1 MIAIEYISHIRE
13 WDKKEQTV
21 SEHSNNVAKIAS
33 EFGQAV
39 QMSHTAWLQGILHD
53 AGKLC
58 EDFSKYIRGKS
69 DAKRGEIDHSYMGAK
84 YLFALSQILC
94 KKNAF
99 PMDAALLIGRTILS
113 HHGLHDWITEEGED
127 YFQKRISNRKHDKEV
142 ICALPEIVSN
152 ETLQKYYQESVKEY
166 DAMQQKMEQL
176 YKEMIAKGEQEKRNL
191 SDDAKSVIPSF
202 YQGFLE
208 RLMQSILM
216 DADQTDAANFNDDIV
231 YTSPKEST
239 AVWDDMAK
247 RMQEKCTTF
256 RKKTDAISRQRMNI
270 SDRCAA
276 FANHDVK
283 ICRLVVPTGGG
294 KTLSALRFAIDYSQK
309 HKIDQIFYIAP
320 FNSILEQNSDVIR
333 EIAGE
338 KNFLEHHSNVF
349 SQLEDDEKES
359 EKLSDYQMRTERWD
373 VPVIATTLVQFLNAL
388 FDGKSSS
395 VRRMHHLCRAVI
407 IIDEVQAIPAK
418 CIHLFNLAMNFLTHV
433 CGSTVVLCSATQ
445 PCLEQAAYP
454 ILLDKQESM
463 TADFQADFDAFR
475 RTVLHSAGEKS
486 FSYEEAAK
494 FCTQQYQ
501 ENGNLLL
508 VVNTKQAAL
517 TMFQKLKERNG
528 ASATVLHLSTNMC
541 PAHRRTVIQQMREQL
556 AAHQPLICVT
566 TQLIEAGVDIS
577 FRCVV
582 RSMSGLDHAAQAAGR
597 CNRNGE
603 YDCCSVYLIQL
614 EEEKL
619 AAALKQI
626 EKEQEITKKIL
637 FFHEKEDLLHP
648 QIMQNYFEGYLTT
661 FQNQFSYPL
670 PDSDHETLLRLLS
683 TNSNNAKRAEA
694 QMHGSVPLRLKNH
707 MQAFRTASKKF
718 QVIAEQTTDILVPYG
733 AGEKLIL
740 DLNGELYGNAFPKLL
755 RKAQQYLVSVYSGTL
770 KALEAKDALIQLES
784 GILALK
790 SGFYSSEQ
798 GICVDGMISMEEC
811 FL

>member
-1 MIAIEYISHIRE
+1 
-13 WDKKEQTV
+13 
-21 SEHSNNVAKIAS
+21 
-33 EFGQAV
+33 
-39 QMSHTAWLQGILHD
+39 
-53 AGKLC
+53 
-58 EDFSKYIRGKS
+58 
-69 DAKRGEIDHSYMGAK
+69 
-84 YLFALSQILC
+84 
-94 KKNAF
+94 
-99 PMDAALLIGRTILS
+99 
-113 HHGLHDWITEEGED
+113 
-127 YFQKRISNRKHDKEV
+127 
-142 ICALPEIVSN
+142 
-152 ETLQKYYQESVKEY
+152 
-166 DAMQQKMEQL
+166 
-176 YKEMIAKGEQEKRNL
+176 
-191 SDDAKSVIPSF
+191 
-202 YQGFLE
+202 
-208 RLMQSILM
+208 
-216 DADQTDAANFNDDIV
+216 
-231 YTSPKEST
+231 
-239 AVWDDMAK
+239 
-247 RMQEKCTTF
+247 
-256 RKKTDAISRQRMNI
+256 
-270 SDRCAA
+270 
-276 FANHDVK
+276 
-283 ICRLVVPTGGG
+283 
-294 KTLSALRFAIDYSQK
+294 
-309 HKIDQIFYIAP
+309 
-320 FNSILEQNSDVIR
+320 
-333 EIAGE
+333 
-338 KNFLEHHSNVF
+338 
-349 SQLEDDEKES
+349 
-359 EKLSDYQMRTERWD
+359 
-373 VPVIATTLVQFLNAL
+373 
-388 FDGKSSS
+388 
-395 VRRMHHLCRAVI
+395 MHHLCRAVI

-418 CIHLFNLAMNFLTHV
+418 CIHLFNLAMNFLTHI

-541 PAHRRTVIQQMREQL
+541 PVHRRTVIQQMREQL
-556 AAHQPLICVT
+556 SAHQPLICVT

-694 QMHGSVPLRLKNH
+694 QMHGSLPLRLKNH
-707 MQAFRTASKKF
+707 MQAFRTAGKKF

-733 AGEKLIL
+733 AGEELIL
-740 DLNGELYGNAFPKLL
+740 DLNGKLYENAFPKLL

-784 GILALK
+784 GVLALK
-790 SGFYSSEQ
+790 SGYYSLEK
-798 GICVDGMISMEEC
+798 GVCADGMISMEEC

>member
-1 MIAIEYISHIRE
+1 MEYISHIRE
-13 WDKKEQTV
+13 SDKKEQTV

-33 EFGQAV
+33 EFGEAV

-58 EDFSKYIRGKS
+58 TDFTEYIRGKS

-84 YLFALSQILC
+84 YLANLAIEMYKESRL
-94 KKNAF
+94 N
-99 PMDAALLIGRTILS
+99 PDAALLIGRTILS
-113 HHGLHDWITEEGED
+113 HHGLHDWLTEDGEN
-127 YFQKRISNRKHDKEV
+127 YFEKRTSIIKQDKEV
-142 ICALPEIVSN
+142 ECALPEIVSDG
-152 ETLQKYYQESVKEY
+152 TLKKYYQESVKEY
-166 DAMQQKMEQL
+166 DAMQQKINEL
-176 YKEMIAKGEQEKRNL
+176 YKEMIAKGEKEKREL
-191 SDDAKSVIPSF
+191 SGDAKCVIPAF

-231 YTSPKEST
+231 YTSPKEPT
-239 AVWDDMAK
+239 GVWNNMEK
-247 RMQEKCTTF
+247 QMQKKCTAF
-256 RKKTDAISRQRMNI
+256 RKKTDLISRRRMNI

-294 KTLSALRFAIDYSQK
+294 KTLSALRFAIEYSQK
-309 HKIDQIFYIAP
+309 HNVNQIFYIAP

-338 KNFLEHHSNVF
+338 ENFLEHHSNVF
-349 SQLEDDEKES
+349 SRLEENENET
-359 EKLSDYQMRTERWD
+359 EKLSTYQMRTERWD

-418 CIHLFNLAMNFLTHV
+418 CIHLFNLAMNFLTHI

-445 PCLEQAAYP
+445 PCLEQAEYP
-454 ILLDKQESM
+454 ILLDEQESM

-475 RTVLHSAGEKS
+475 RTVLHSAGKKS

-541 PAHRRTVIQQMREQL
+541 PVHRRTVIQQMREQL
-556 AAHQPLICVT
+556 ETQQPLICVT

-694 QMHGSVPLRLKNH
+694 QMHGSLPLRLKNH
-707 MQAFRTASKKF
+707 MQAFRTAGKKF

-733 AGEKLIL
+733 AGGELIL
-740 DLNGELYGNAFPKLL
+740 DLNGKLYENAFPKLL

-784 GILALK
+784 GVLALK

-798 GICVDGMISMEEC
+798 GICVDGMISMDAC

>member
-1 MIAIEYISHIRE
+1 MEYISHIRE
-13 WDKKEQTV
+13 SDKKEQTV

-33 EFGQAV
+33 EFGEAV

-58 EDFSKYIRGKS
+58 NDFTEYIRGKS

-84 YLFALSQILC
+84 YLANLAIEMYKESRL
-94 KKNAF
+94 N
-99 PMDAALLIGRTILS
+99 PDAALLIGRTILS
-113 HHGLHDWITEEGED
+113 HHGLHDWLTEDGEN
-127 YFQKRISNRKHDKEV
+127 YFEKRTSIIKQDKEV
-142 ICALPEIVSN
+142 ECALPEIVSDG
-152 ETLQKYYQESVKEY
+152 TLKKYYQESVKEY
-166 DAMQQKMEQL
+166 DAMQQKINEL
-176 YKEMIAKGEQEKRNL
+176 YKEMIAKGEKEKREL
-191 SDDAKSVIPSF
+191 SGDAKCVIPAF

-231 YTSPKEST
+231 YTSPKEPT
-239 AVWDDMAK
+239 GVWNNMEK
-247 RMQEKCTTF
+247 QMQKKCTAF
-256 RKKTDAISRQRMNI
+256 RKKTDLISRRRMNI

-294 KTLSALRFAIDYSQK
+294 KTLSALRFAIEYSQK
-309 HKIDQIFYIAP
+309 HNVNQIFYIAP

-338 KNFLEHHSNVF
+338 ENFLEHHSNVF
-349 SQLEDDEKES
+349 SRLEENENET
-359 EKLSDYQMRTERWD
+359 EKLSTYQMRTERWD

-418 CIHLFNLAMNFLTHV
+418 CIHLFNLAMNFLTHI

-501 ENGNLLL
+501 ENENLLL

-541 PAHRRTVIQQMREQL
+541 PVHRRTVIQQMREQL
-556 AAHQPLICVT
+556 ETQQPLICVT

-670 PDSDHETLLRLLS
+670 LDSDHETLLRLLS

-694 QMHGSVPLRLKNH
+694 QMHGSLPLRLKNH
-707 MQAFRTASKKF
+707 MQAFRTAGKKF

-733 AGEKLIL
+733 AGEELIL
-740 DLNGELYGNAFPKLL
+740 DLNGKLYENAFPKLL
-755 RKAQQYLVSVYSGTL
+755 RKAQQYLVSDYSGTL

-784 GILALK
+784 GVLALK

-798 GICVDGMISMEEC
+798 GICVDGMISMDAF

>member
-1 MIAIEYISHIRE
+1 MEYISHIRE
-13 WDKKEQTV
+13 SDKKEQTV

-33 EFGQAV
+33 EFGEAV

-58 EDFSKYIRGKS
+58 NDFTEYIRGKS

-84 YLFALSQILC
+84 YLANLAIEMYKESRL
-94 KKNAF
+94 N
-99 PMDAALLIGRTILS
+99 PDAALLIGRTILS
-113 HHGLHDWITEEGED
+113 HHGLHDWLTEDGEN
-127 YFQKRISNRKHDKEV
+127 YFEKRTSIIKQDKEV
-142 ICALPEIVSN
+142 ECALPEIVSDG
-152 ETLQKYYQESVKEY
+152 TLKKYYQESVKEY

-176 YKEMIAKGEQEKRNL
+176 YKEMIAKGEKEKREL
-191 SDDAKSVIPSF
+191 SGDAKCVIPAF

-231 YTSPKEST
+231 YTSPKEPT
-239 AVWDDMAK
+239 GVWNNMEK
-247 RMQEKCTTF
+247 QMQKKCTAF
-256 RKKTDAISRQRMNI
+256 RKKTDLISRRRMNI
-270 SDRCAA
+270 SDRCAT

-294 KTLSALRFAIDYSQK
+294 KTLSALRFAIEYSQK
-309 HKIDQIFYIAP
+309 HNVNQIFYIAP

-338 KNFLEHHSNVF
+338 ENFLEHHSNVF
-349 SQLEDDEKES
+349 SRLEENEN
-359 EKLSDYQMRTERWD
+359 ETERLSTYQMRTERWD

-395 VRRMHHLCRAVI
+395 VRRMHHLCRAVM

-418 CIHLFNLAMNFLTHV
+418 CIHLFNLAMNFLTHI

-445 PCLEQAAYP
+445 PCLEQAEYP
-454 ILLDKQESM
+454 ILLDEQESM

-475 RTVLHSAGEKS
+475 RTVLHSAGKKS

-541 PAHRRTVIQQMREQL
+541 PVHRRTVIQQMREQL
-556 AAHQPLICVT
+556 ETQQPLICVT

-694 QMHGSVPLRLKNH
+694 QMHGSLPLRLKNH
-707 MQAFRTASKKF
+707 MQAFRTAGKRF

-733 AGEKLIL
+733 AGEELIL
-740 DLNGELYGNAFPKLL
+740 DLNGKLYENAFPKLL

-784 GILALK
+784 GVLALK

-798 GICVDGMISMEEC
+798 GICVDGMISMDAC

>member
-1 MIAIEYISHIRE
+1 MEYISHIRE
-13 WDKKEQTV
+13 SDKKEQTV

-33 EFGQAV
+33 EFGEAV

-58 EDFSKYIRGKS
+58 NDFTEYIRGKS

-84 YLFALSQILC
+84 YLANLAIEMYKESRL
-94 KKNAF
+94 N
-99 PMDAALLIGRTILS
+99 PDAALLIGRTILS
-113 HHGLHDWITEEGED
+113 HHGLHDWLTEDGEN
-127 YFQKRISNRKHDKEV
+127 YFEKRTSIIKQDKEV
-142 ICALPEIVSN
+142 ECALPEIVSDG
-152 ETLQKYYQESVKEY
+152 TLKKYYLESVKEY
-166 DAMQQKMEQL
+166 AAMQQKINEL
-176 YKEMIAKGEQEKRNL
+176 YKEMIAKGEKEKREL
-191 SDDAKSVIPSF
+191 SGDAKCVIPAF

-231 YTSPKEST
+231 YTSPKEPT
-239 AVWDDMAK
+239 GVWNNMEK
-247 RMQEKCTTF
+247 QMQKKCTAF
-256 RKKTDAISRQRMNI
+256 RKKTDLISRRRMNI

-294 KTLSALRFAIDYSQK
+294 KTLSALRFAIEYSQK
-309 HKIDQIFYIAP
+309 HNVNQIFYIAP

-338 KNFLEHHSNVF
+338 ENFLEHHSNVF
-349 SQLEDDEKES
+349 SRLEENENET
-359 EKLSDYQMRTERWD
+359 EKLSTYQMRTERWD

-395 VRRMHHLCRAVI
+395 VRRMHHLCRAVM

-418 CIHLFNLAMNFLTHV
+418 CIHLFNLAMNFLTHI

-445 PCLEQAAYP
+445 PCLEQAEYP
-454 ILLDKQESM
+454 ILLDEQESM

-475 RTVLHSAGEKS
+475 RTVLHSAGKKS

-541 PAHRRTVIQQMREQL
+541 PVHRRTVIQQMREQL
-556 AAHQPLICVT
+556 ETQQPLICVT

-694 QMHGSVPLRLKNH
+694 QMHGSLPLRLKNH
-707 MQAFRTASKKF
+707 MQAFRTAGKRF

-733 AGEKLIL
+733 AGEELIL
-740 DLNGELYGNAFPKLL
+740 DLNGKLYENAFPKLL

-784 GILALK
+784 GVLALK

-798 GICVDGMISMEEC
+798 GICVDGMISMDAC

>member
-1 MIAIEYISHIRE
+1 
-13 WDKKEQTV
+13 
-21 SEHSNNVAKIAS
+21 
-33 EFGQAV
+33 
-39 QMSHTAWLQGILHD
+39 
-53 AGKLC
+53 
-58 EDFSKYIRGKS
+58 
-69 DAKRGEIDHSYMGAK
+69 
-84 YLFALSQILC
+84 
-94 KKNAF
+94 
-99 PMDAALLIGRTILS
+99 
-113 HHGLHDWITEEGED
+113 
-127 YFQKRISNRKHDKEV
+127 
-142 ICALPEIVSN
+142 
-152 ETLQKYYQESVKEY
+152 
-166 DAMQQKMEQL
+166 
-176 YKEMIAKGEQEKRNL
+176 
-191 SDDAKSVIPSF
+191 
-202 YQGFLE
+202 
-208 RLMQSILM
+208 
-216 DADQTDAANFNDDIV
+216 
-231 YTSPKEST
+231 
-239 AVWDDMAK
+239 
-247 RMQEKCTTF
+247 
-256 RKKTDAISRQRMNI
+256 MNI

-294 KTLSALRFAIDYSQK
+294 KTLSALRFAIEYSQK
-309 HKIDQIFYIAP
+309 HNVNQIFYIAP

-338 KNFLEHHSNVF
+338 ENFLEHHSNVF
-349 SQLEDDEKES
+349 SRLEENENET
-359 EKLSDYQMRTERWD
+359 EKLSTYQMRTERWD

-395 VRRMHHLCRAVI
+395 VRRMHHLCRAVM

-418 CIHLFNLAMNFLTHV
+418 CIHLFNLAMNFLTHI

-445 PCLEQAAYP
+445 PCLEQAEYP
-454 ILLDKQESM
+454 ILLDEQESM

-475 RTVLHSAGEKS
+475 RTVLHSAGKKS

-517 TMFQKLKERNG
+517 TMFQKLKERN
-528 ASATVLHLSTNMC
+528 SEFATVLHLSTNMC
-541 PAHRRTVIQQMREQL
+541 PAHRRTVIQQMWEQL

-694 QMHGSVPLRLKNH
+694 QMHGSLPLRLKNH
-707 MQAFRTASKKF
+707 MQAFRTAGKRF

-733 AGEKLIL
+733 AGEELIL
-740 DLNGELYGNAFPKLL
+740 DLNGKLYENAFPKLL

-784 GILALK
+784 GVLALK

-798 GICVDGMISMEEC
+798 GICVDGMISMDAC

>member
-1 MIAIEYISHIRE
+1 
-13 WDKKEQTV
+13 
-21 SEHSNNVAKIAS
+21 
-33 EFGQAV
+33 
-39 QMSHTAWLQGILHD
+39 MSYTAWLQGILHD

-58 EDFSKYIRGKS
+58 TAFTEYIRGKS

-84 YLFALSQILC
+84 YLANLAIEMYKESRL
-94 KKNAF
+94 N
-99 PMDAALLIGRTILS
+99 PDAALLIGRTILS
-113 HHGLHDWITEEGED
+113 HHGLHDWLTEDGEN
-127 YFQKRISNRKHDKEV
+127 YFEKRTSIIKQDKEV
-142 ICALPEIVSN
+142 ECALPEIVSDG
-152 ETLQKYYQESVKEY
+152 TLKKYYQESVKEY

-176 YKEMIAKGEQEKRNL
+176 YKEMIAKGEKEKREL
-191 SDDAKSVIPSF
+191 SGDAKCVIPAF

-231 YTSPKEST
+231 YTSPKEPT
-239 AVWDDMAK
+239 GVWNNMEK
-247 RMQEKCTTF
+247 QMQKKCTAF
-256 RKKTDAISRQRMNI
+256 RKKTDLISRRRMNI

-294 KTLSALRFAIDYSQK
+294 KTLSALRFAIEYSQK
-309 HKIDQIFYIAP
+309 HNVNQIFYIAP

-338 KNFLEHHSNVF
+338 ENFLEHHSNVF
-349 SQLEDDEKES
+349 SRLEENENET
-359 EKLSDYQMRTERWD
+359 EKLSTYQMRTERWD

-418 CIHLFNLAMNFLTHV
+418 CIHLFNLAMNFLTHI

-445 PCLEQAAYP
+445 PCLEQAEYP
-454 ILLDKQESM
+454 ILLDEQESM

-475 RTVLHSAGEKS
+475 RTVLHSAGKKS

-501 ENGNLLL
+501 ENGTLLL

-541 PAHRRTVIQQMREQL
+541 PVHRRTVIQQMREQL
-556 AAHQPLICVT
+556 ETQQPLICVT

-694 QMHGSVPLRLKNH
+694 QMHGSLPLRLKNH
-707 MQAFRTASKKF
+707 MQAFRTAGKKF

-733 AGEKLIL
+733 AGEELIL
-740 DLNGELYGNAFPKLL
+740 DLNGKLYENAFPKLL

-784 GILALK
+784 GVLALK

-798 GICVDGMISMEEC
+798 GICVDGMISMDAC

>member
-1 MIAIEYISHIRE
+1 MEYISHIRE
-13 WDKKEQTV
+13 WDEKEQTV
-21 SEHSNNVAKIAS
+21 SEHCNNVAKIAS
-33 EFGQAV
+33 EFGQV
-39 QMSHTAWLQGILHD
+39 IQMPHTAWLQGILHD

-58 EDFSKYIRGKS
+58 TDFTEYIRGKS
-69 DAKRGEIDHSYMGAK
+69 DAKRGEIDHSYMGSK
-84 YLFALSQILC
+84 YLANLAIEMYKESRL
-94 KKNAF
+94 N
-99 PMDAALLIGRTILS
+99 PDAALLIGRTILS
-113 HHGLHDWITEEGED
+113 HHGLHDWLTEDGEN
-127 YFQKRISNRKHDKEV
+127 YFEKRTSIIKQDKEV
-142 ICALPEIVSN
+142 ERALPEIVSDG
-152 ETLQKYYQESVKEY
+152 TLKKYYQESVKEY
-166 DAMQQKMEQL
+166 DAMQQKINEL
-176 YKEMIAKGEQEKRNL
+176 YKEMIAKGEKEKREL
-191 SDDAKSVIPSF
+191 SGDAKCVIPAF

-231 YTSPKEST
+231 YTSPKEPT
-239 AVWDDMAK
+239 GVWNNMEK
-247 RMQEKCTTF
+247 QMQKKCTAF
-256 RKKTDAISRQRMNI
+256 RKKTDLISRRRMNI

-294 KTLSALRFAIDYSQK
+294 KTLSALRFAIEYSQK
-309 HKIDQIFYIAP
+309 HNVNQIFYIAP

-338 KNFLEHHSNVF
+338 ENFLEHHSNVF
-349 SQLEDDEKES
+349 SRLEENENET
-359 EKLSDYQMRTERWD
+359 EKLSTYQMRTERWD

-418 CIHLFNLAMNFLTHV
+418 CIHLFNLAMNFLTHI

-445 PCLEQAAYP
+445 PCLEQAEYP
-454 ILLDKQESM
+454 ILLDEQESM

-475 RTVLHSAGEKS
+475 RTVLHSAGKKS

-541 PAHRRTVIQQMREQL
+541 PVHRRTVIQQMREQL
-556 AAHQPLICVT
+556 ETQQPLICVT

-670 PDSDHETLLRLLS
+670 LDSDHETLLRLLS

-694 QMHGSVPLRLKNH
+694 QMHGSLPLRLKNH
-707 MQAFRTASKKF
+707 MQAFRTAGKKF

-733 AGEKLIL
+733 AGEELIL
-740 DLNGELYGNAFPKLL
+740 DLNGKLYENAFPKLL

-784 GILALK
+784 GVLALK

-798 GICVDGMISMEEC
+798 GICVDGMISMDAC

>member
-1 MIAIEYISHIRE
+1 MEYISHIRE
-13 WDKKEQTV
+13 SDKKEQTV

-33 EFGQAV
+33 EFGEAV

-58 EDFSKYIRGKS
+58 TDFTEYIRGKS
-69 DAKRGEIDHSYMGAK
+69 DAQRGEIDHSYMGAK

-152 ETLQKYYQESVKEY
+152 ETLQKYYLESVKEY
-166 DAMQQKMEQL
+166 AAMQQKMEQL

-191 SDDAKSVIPSF
+191 SDDAKCVIPAF

-239 AVWDDMAK
+239 AVWNDMAK

-294 KTLSALRFAIDYSQK
+294 KTLSALRFAIEYSQK
-309 HKIDQIFYIAP
+309 HNVNQIFYIAP

-338 KNFLEHHSNVF
+338 ENFLEHHSNVF
-349 SQLEDDEKES
+349 SRLEENENET

-395 VRRMHHLCRAVI
+395 VRRMHHLCRAVM

-418 CIHLFNLAMNFLTHV
+418 CIHLFNLAMNFLTHI

-445 PCLEQAAYP
+445 PCLEQAEYP
-454 ILLDKQESM
+454 ILLDEQESM

-475 RTVLHSAGEKS
+475 RTVLHSAGKKS

-541 PAHRRTVIQQMREQL
+541 PVHRRTVIQQMREQL
-556 AAHQPLICVT
+556 ETQQPLICVT

-694 QMHGSVPLRLKNH
+694 QMHGSLPLRLKNH
-707 MQAFRTASKKF
+707 MQAFRTAGKRF

-733 AGEKLIL
+733 AGEELIL
-740 DLNGELYGNAFPKLL
+740 DLNGKLYENAFPKLL

-784 GILALK
+784 GVLALK

-798 GICVDGMISMEEC
+798 GICVDGMISMDAC

>member
-1 MIAIEYISHIRE
+1 MEYISHIRE
-13 WDKKEQTV
+13 WDEKEQTV
-21 SEHSNNVAKIAS
+21 SEHCNNVAKIAS
-33 EFGQAV
+33 EFGQAI

-152 ETLQKYYQESVKEY
+152 ETLQKYYLESVKEY
-166 DAMQQKMEQL
+166 AAMQQKMEQL

-191 SDDAKSVIPSF
+191 SDDAKSVIPAF
-202 YQGFLE
+202 YHGFLE

-231 YTSPKEST
+231 YTSPKEPMG
-239 AVWDDMAK
+239 VWNNMEK
-247 RMQEKCTTF
+247 QMQKKCTAF
-256 RKKTDAISRQRMNI
+256 WKKTDLISRRRMNI

-294 KTLSALRFAIDYSQK
+294 KTLSALRFAIEYSQK
-309 HKIDQIFYIAP
+309 HNVNQIFYIAP

-338 KNFLEHHSNVF
+338 ENFLEHHSNVF
-349 SQLEDDEKES
+349 SRLEENEN
-359 EKLSDYQMRTERWD
+359 ENETERLSTYQMRTERWD

-418 CIHLFNLAMNFLTHV
+418 CIHLFNLAMNFLTHI

-445 PCLEQAAYP
+445 PCLEQAEYP
-454 ILLDKQESM
+454 ILLDEQESM

-475 RTVLHSAGEKS
+475 RTVLHSAGKKS
-486 FSYEEAAK
+486 FSYEDAAD
-494 FCTQQYQ
+494 FCTEQYQ
-501 ENGNLLL
+501 KNGNLLL

-541 PAHRRTVIQQMREQL
+541 PVHRRTVIQQMREQL

-694 QMHGSVPLRLKNH
+694 QMHGSLPLRLKNH
-707 MQAFRTASKKF
+707 MQAFRTAGKKF

-784 GILALK
+784 GVLALK

>member
-1 MIAIEYISHIRE
+1 MIAIEYISHLRE
-13 WDKKEQTV
+13 SNKKEQTV
-21 SEHSNNVAKIAS
+21 SEHCNNVAKIAS

-58 EDFSKYIRGKS
+58 TDFAEYIRGKS

-84 YLFALSQILC
+84 YLFAFAQIWY

-99 PMDAALLIGRTILS
+99 SMDTALLIGRTILS

-127 YFQKRISNRKHDKEV
+127 YFQKRISNQKHDKEV
-142 ICALPEIVSN
+142 IFALPEIVSN
-152 ETLQKYYQESVKEY
+152 ETLQSYYQESVKEY

-191 SDDAKSVIPSF
+191 SDDAKSVIPTF

-239 AVWDDMAK
+239 AVWNDMAK

-256 RKKTDAISRQRMNI
+256 RKKIDAISRRRMNI

-294 KTLSALRFAIDYSQK
+294 KTLSALRFAIEYSQK
-309 HKIDQIFYIAP
+309 HNVNQIFYIAP

-338 KNFLEHHSNVF
+338 ENFLEHHSNVF
-349 SQLEDDEKES
+349 SRLEENENET
-359 EKLSDYQMRTERWD
+359 EKLSTYQMRTERWD

-418 CIHLFNLAMNFLTHV
+418 CIHLFNLAMNFLTHI

-445 PCLEQAAYP
+445 PCLEQAEYP
-454 ILLDKQESM
+454 ILLDEQESM
-463 TADFQADFDAFR
+463 TTDFQADFDAFR
-475 RTVLHSAGEKS
+475 RTVLHSAGKKS
-486 FSYEEAAK
+486 FSYEDAAD
-494 FCTQQYQ
+494 FCTEQYQ
-501 ENGNLLL
+501 KNGNLLL

-517 TMFQKLKERNG
+517 TMFQKLKERN
-528 ASATVLHLSTNMC
+528 SEFATVLHLSTNMC

-556 AAHQPLICVT
+556 TAHQPLICVT

-582 RSMSGLDHAAQAAGR
+582 RSMSGLEHAAQAAGR

-661 FQNQFSYPL
+661 FQNQFSYLL
-670 PDSDHETLLRLLS
+670 PELGNETLLRLLS
-683 TNSNNAKRAEA
+683 TNSNNVKRAEA
-694 QMHGSVPLRLKNH
+694 KTHKNIPPRLRNH
-707 MQAFRTASKKF
+707 AQAFRTAGKKF

-733 AGEKLIL
+733 EGNDLIL
-740 DLNGELYGNAFPKLL
+740 DLNGEFYENEYLKLL
-755 RKAQQYLVSVYSGTL
+755 RKAQPYLVSVYSGTL
-770 KALEAKDALIQLES
+770 KALEAKEALTQLKS
-784 GILALK
+784 DVLALK
-790 SGFYSSEQ
+790 PGYYSSEQ
-798 GICVDGMISMEEC
+798 GVCVDGMISMEKC

>member
-1 MIAIEYISHIRE
+1 MEYISHIRE
-13 WDKKEQTV
+13 SDKKEQTV

-33 EFGQAV
+33 EFGEAV

-58 EDFSKYIRGKS
+58 NDFTEYIRGKS

-84 YLFALSQILC
+84 YLANLAIEMYKESRL
-94 KKNAF
+94 N
-99 PMDAALLIGRTILS
+99 PDAALLIGRTILS
-113 HHGLHDWITEEGED
+113 HHGLHDWLTEDGEN
-127 YFQKRISNRKHDKEV
+127 YFEKRTSIIKQDKEV
-142 ICALPEIVSN
+142 ECALPEIVSDG
-152 ETLQKYYQESVKEY
+152 TLKKYYQESVKEY
-166 DAMQQKMEQL
+166 DAMQQKINEL
-176 YKEMIAKGEQEKRNL
+176 YKEMIAKGEKEKREL
-191 SDDAKSVIPSF
+191 SGDAKCVIPAF

-231 YTSPKEST
+231 YTSPKEPT
-239 AVWDDMAK
+239 GVWNNMEK
-247 RMQEKCTTF
+247 QMQKKCTAF
-256 RKKTDAISRQRMNI
+256 RKKTDLISRRRMNI

-294 KTLSALRFAIDYSQK
+294 KTLSALRFAIEYSQK
-309 HKIDQIFYIAP
+309 HNVNQIFYIAP

-338 KNFLEHHSNVF
+338 ENFLEHHSNVF
-349 SQLEDDEKES
+349 SRLEENENET
-359 EKLSDYQMRTERWD
+359 EKLSTYQMRTERWD

-418 CIHLFNLAMNFLTHV
+418 CIHLFNLAMNFLTHI

-501 ENGNLLL
+501 ENENLLL

-541 PAHRRTVIQQMREQL
+541 PVHRRTVIQQMREQL
-556 AAHQPLICVT
+556 ETQQPLICVT

-670 PDSDHETLLRLLS
+670 LDSDHETLLRLLS

-694 QMHGSVPLRLKNH
+694 QMHGSLPLRLKNH
-707 MQAFRTASKKF
+707 MQAFRTAGKKF

-733 AGEKLIL
+733 AGEELIL
-740 DLNGELYGNAFPKLL
+740 DLNGKLYENAFPKLL

-784 GILALK
+784 GVLALK

-798 GICVDGMISMEEC
+798 GICVDGMISMDAC

>member
-13 WDKKEQTV
+13 SDKKEQPV
-21 SEHSNNVAKIAS
+21 SEHCNNVAKIAS

-39 QMSHTAWLQGILHD
+39 QMFHTAWLQGILHD

-58 EDFSKYIRGKS
+58 TDFAEYIRGKS

-99 PMDAALLIGRTILS
+99 PMGAALLIGRTILS

-152 ETLQKYYQESVKEY
+152 ETLQKYYLESVKEY

-191 SDDAKSVIPSF
+191 SDDAKSVIPAF
-202 YQGFLE
+202 YHGFLE

-239 AVWDDMAK
+239 AVWNDMAK
-247 RMQEKCTTF
+247 RMQEKCTAF

-309 HKIDQIFYIAP
+309 HEIDQIFYIAP

-338 KNFLEHHSNVF
+338 ENFLEHHSNVF
-349 SQLEDDEKES
+349 SQLEENENET
-359 EKLSDYQMRTERWD
+359 EKLSTYQMRTERWD

-418 CIHLFNLAMNFLTHV
+418 CIHLFNLAMNFLTHI

-445 PCLEQAAYP
+445 PCLEQAEYP
-454 ILLDKQESM
+454 ILLDEQESM

-475 RTVLHSAGEKS
+475 RTVLHSAGKKS
-486 FSYEEAAK
+486 FSYEDAAD
-494 FCTQQYQ
+494 FCTEQYQ
-501 ENGNLLL
+501 KNGNLLL

-517 TMFQKLKERNG
+517 TMFQKLKERNKNN
-528 ASATVLHLSTNMC
+528 ATVLHLSTNMC

-637 FFHEKEDLLHP
+637 FFHEKEDLLRP
-648 QIMQNYFEGYLTT
+648 EIMQCYFKNYLTT
-661 FQNQFSYPL
+661 FQNQFSYLL
-670 PDSDHETLLRLLS
+670 PELGNETLLRLLS
-683 TNSNNAKRAEA
+683 TNSNNVKRAEA
-694 QMHGSVPLRLKNH
+694 KTHKNIPLRLRNH
-707 MQAFRTASKKF
+707 AQAFRTAGKKF

-733 AGEKLIL
+733 EGNDLIL
-740 DLNGELYGNAFPKLL
+740 DLNGEFYENEYLKLL
-755 RKAQQYLVSVYSGTL
+755 RKAQPYFVSVYSGTL
-770 KALEAKDALIQLES
+770 KALEAKDALTQLKS
-784 GILALK
+784 GVLALK
-790 SGFYSSEQ
+790 SGYYSSEQ
-798 GICVDGMISMEEC
+798 GVCADGMISMEEC
-811 FL
+811 FV

>member
-1 MIAIEYISHIRE
+1 
-13 WDKKEQTV
+13 
-21 SEHSNNVAKIAS
+21 
-33 EFGQAV
+33 
-39 QMSHTAWLQGILHD
+39 
-53 AGKLC
+53 
-58 EDFSKYIRGKS
+58 
-69 DAKRGEIDHSYMGAK
+69 
-84 YLFALSQILC
+84 
-94 KKNAF
+94 
-99 PMDAALLIGRTILS
+99 
-113 HHGLHDWITEEGED
+113 
-127 YFQKRISNRKHDKEV
+127 
-142 ICALPEIVSN
+142 
-152 ETLQKYYQESVKEY
+152 
-166 DAMQQKMEQL
+166 
-176 YKEMIAKGEQEKRNL
+176 
-191 SDDAKSVIPSF
+191 
-202 YQGFLE
+202 
-208 RLMQSILM
+208 
-216 DADQTDAANFNDDIV
+216 
-231 YTSPKEST
+231 
-239 AVWDDMAK
+239 
-247 RMQEKCTTF
+247 
-256 RKKTDAISRQRMNI
+256 
-270 SDRCAA
+270 
-276 FANHDVK
+276 
-283 ICRLVVPTGGG
+283 
-294 KTLSALRFAIDYSQK
+294 
-309 HKIDQIFYIAP
+309 
-320 FNSILEQNSDVIR
+320 
-333 EIAGE
+333 
-338 KNFLEHHSNVF
+338 
-349 SQLEDDEKES
+349 
-359 EKLSDYQMRTERWD
+359 
-373 VPVIATTLVQFLNAL
+373 
-388 FDGKSSS
+388 
-395 VRRMHHLCRAVI
+395 
-407 IIDEVQAIPAK
+407 
-418 CIHLFNLAMNFLTHV
+418 
-433 CGSTVVLCSATQ
+433 
-445 PCLEQAAYP
+445 
-454 ILLDKQESM
+454 M

-475 RTVLHSAGEKS
+475 RTVLHSAGKKS

-517 TMFQKLKERNG
+517 TMFQKLKERN
-528 ASATVLHLSTNMC
+528 SEFATVLHLSTNMC
-541 PAHRRTVIQQMREQL
+541 PAHRRTVIQQMWEQL

-694 QMHGSVPLRLKNH
+694 QMHGSLPLRLKNH
-707 MQAFRTASKKF
+707 MQAFRTAGKRF

-733 AGEKLIL
+733 AGEELIL
-740 DLNGELYGNAFPKLL
+740 DLNGKLYENAFPKLL

-784 GILALK
+784 GVLALK

-798 GICVDGMISMEEC
+798 GICVDGMISMDAC

>member
-1 MIAIEYISHIRE
+1 MEYISHIRE
-13 WDKKEQTV
+13 WDEKEQTV
-21 SEHSNNVAKIAS
+21 SEHCNNVAKIAS
-33 EFGQAV
+33 EFGQV
-39 QMSHTAWLQGILHD
+39 IQMPHTAWLQGILHD

-58 EDFSKYIRGKS
+58 NDFTEYIHGES
-69 DAKRGEIDHSYMGAK
+69 DAQRGEIDHSYMGAK

-113 HHGLHDWITEEGED
+113 HHGLHDWITEKGED

-152 ETLQKYYQESVKEY
+152 ETLQKYYLESVKEY
-166 DAMQQKMEQL
+166 AAMQQKINEL
-176 YKEMIAKGEQEKRNL
+176 YKEMIAKGEKEKREL
-191 SDDAKSVIPSF
+191 SGDAKCVIPAF

-239 AVWDDMAK
+239 AVWNDMAK

-294 KTLSALRFAIDYSQK
+294 KTLSALRFAIEYSQK
-309 HKIDQIFYIAP
+309 HNVNQIFYIAP

-338 KNFLEHHSNVF
+338 ENFLEHHSNVF
-349 SQLEDDEKES
+349 SRLEENENET

-395 VRRMHHLCRAVI
+395 VRRMHHLCRAVM

-418 CIHLFNLAMNFLTHV
+418 CIHLFNLAMNFLTHI

-445 PCLEQAAYP
+445 PCLEQAEYP
-454 ILLDKQESM
+454 ILLDEQESM

-475 RTVLHSAGEKS
+475 RTVLHSAGKKS

-541 PAHRRTVIQQMREQL
+541 PVHRRTVIQQMREQL
-556 AAHQPLICVT
+556 ETQQPLICVT

-694 QMHGSVPLRLKNH
+694 QMHGSLPLRLKNH
-707 MQAFRTASKKF
+707 MQAFRTAGKRF

-733 AGEKLIL
+733 AGEELIL
-740 DLNGELYGNAFPKLL
+740 DLNGKLYENAFPKLL

-784 GILALK
+784 GVLALK

-798 GICVDGMISMEEC
+798 GICIDGMISMDAC

>member
-13 WDKKEQTV
+13 SDKKEQTV

-33 EFGQAV
+33 EFGQV
-39 QMSHTAWLQGILHD
+39 IQMPHTAWLQGILHD

-58 EDFSKYIRGKS
+58 TDFTEYIRGKS

-152 ETLQKYYQESVKEY
+152 ETLQKYYLESVKEY
-166 DAMQQKMEQL
+166 DAMQQKMDQL
-176 YKEMIAKGEQEKRNL
+176 YKEMIAKGEQEKREL
-191 SDDAKSVIPSF
+191 SDDAKSVIPAF
-202 YQGFLE
+202 YHGFLE

-239 AVWDDMAK
+239 AVWNDMAK
-247 RMQEKCTTF
+247 RMQEKCTAF

-294 KTLSALRFAIDYSQK
+294 KTLSALRFAIEYSQK

-338 KNFLEHHSNVF
+338 ENFLEHHSNVF
-349 SQLEDDEKES
+349 SRLEENEN
-359 EKLSDYQMRTERWD
+359 ETERLSTYQMRTERWD

-395 VRRMHHLCRAVI
+395 VRRMHHLCRAI
-407 IIDEVQAIPAK
+407 MIIDEVQAIPAK
-418 CIHLFNLAMNFLTHV
+418 CVHLFNLAMNFLAHV

-445 PCLEQAAYP
+445 PCLEQAEYP
-454 ILLDKQESM
+454 ILLDEQESM

-486 FSYEEAAK
+486 FSYEEAAD
-494 FCTQQYQ
+494 FCTEQYQ

-517 TMFQKLKERNG
+517 TMFQKLKERNKND
-528 ASATVLHLSTNMC
+528 ATVLHLSTNMC

-648 QIMQNYFEGYLTT
+648 EIMQCYFKNYLTT
-661 FQNQFSYPL
+661 FQNQFSYLL
-670 PDSDHETLLRLLS
+670 PELGNETLLRLLS
-683 TNSNNAKRAEA
+683 TNSNNVKRAEA
-694 QMHGSVPLRLKNH
+694 IPPRLREH
-707 MQAFRTASKKF
+707 AQAFRTAGKKF
-718 QVIAEQTTDILVPYG
+718 QVIVEQTTDILVPYG
-733 AGEKLIL
+733 EGNDLISG
-740 DLNGELYGNAFPKLL
+740 LNGKLYENEYLKLL
-755 RKAQQYLVSVYSGTL
+755 RKAQPYFVSVYSGTL
-770 KALEAKDALIQLES
+770 KALEAKDALIQLNS
-784 GILALK
+784 GVLALK
-790 SGFYSSEQ
+790 SGYYSSEQ
-798 GICVDGMISMEEC
+798 GVCADGMISMEEC

>member
-1 MIAIEYISHIRE
+1 MEYISHIRE
-13 WDKKEQTV
+13 WDEKEQTV
-21 SEHSNNVAKIAS
+21 SEHCNNVAKIAS
-33 EFGQAV
+33 EFGQAI

-58 EDFSKYIRGKS
+58 NDFTEYIHGES

-84 YLFALSQILC
+84 YLANLAIELYKESRL
-94 KKNAF
+94 N
-99 PMDAALLIGRTILS
+99 PDAALLIGRTILS
-113 HHGLHDWITEEGED
+113 HHGLHDWLTEDGEN
-127 YFQKRISNRKHDKEV
+127 YFEKRTSVIKQDKEV
-142 ICALPEIVSN
+142 KCALPEIVSDG
-152 ETLQKYYQESVKEY
+152 TLKKYYLESVKEY
-166 DAMQQKMEQL
+166 AAMQQKINEL
-176 YKEMIAKGEQEKRNL
+176 YKEMIAKGEKEKREL
-191 SDDAKSVIPSF
+191 SGDAKCVIPAF

-231 YTSPKEST
+231 YTSPKEPT
-239 AVWDDMAK
+239 GVWNNMEK
-247 RMQEKCTTF
+247 QMQKKCTAF
-256 RKKTDAISRQRMNI
+256 RKKTDLISRRRMNI

-294 KTLSALRFAIDYSQK
+294 KTLSALRFAIEYSQK
-309 HKIDQIFYIAP
+309 HNVNQIFYIAP

-338 KNFLEHHSNVF
+338 ENFLEHHSNVF
-349 SQLEDDEKES
+349 SRLEENEN
-359 EKLSDYQMRTERWD
+359 ETERLSTYQMRTERWD

-541 PAHRRTVIQQMREQL
+541 PVHRRTVIQQMREQL

-683 TNSNNAKRAEA
+683 TNSNNAKQAEA
-694 QMHGSVPLRLKNH
+694 QMHGSLPLRLKNH
-707 MQAFRTASKKF
+707 IQAFRTAGKKF

>member
-13 WDKKEQTV
+13 SDKKEQTV
-21 SEHSNNVAKIAS
+21 SEHCNNVAKIAS

-58 EDFSKYIRGKS
+58 TDFAEYIRGKS

-99 PMDAALLIGRTILS
+99 PMGAALLIGRTILS

-152 ETLQKYYQESVKEY
+152 ETLQKYYLESVKEY
-166 DAMQQKMEQL
+166 AAMQQKMEQL

-191 SDDAKSVIPSF
+191 SDDAKCVIPAF

-239 AVWDDMAK
+239 AVWNDMAK

-294 KTLSALRFAIDYSQK
+294 KTLSALRFAIEYSQK
-309 HKIDQIFYIAP
+309 HNVNQIFYIAP

-338 KNFLEHHSNVF
+338 ENFLEHHSNVF
-349 SQLEDDEKES
+349 SRLEENENET

-395 VRRMHHLCRAVI
+395 VRRMHHLCRAVM

-418 CIHLFNLAMNFLTHV
+418 CIHLFNLAMNFLTHI

-445 PCLEQAAYP
+445 PCLEQAEYP
-454 ILLDKQESM
+454 ILLDEQESM

-475 RTVLHSAGEKS
+475 RTVLHSAGKKS

-541 PAHRRTVIQQMREQL
+541 PVHRRTVIQQMREQL
-556 AAHQPLICVT
+556 ETQQPLICVT

-694 QMHGSVPLRLKNH
+694 QMHGSLPLRLKNH
-707 MQAFRTASKKF
+707 MQAFRTAGKKF

-733 AGEKLIL
+733 AGEELIL
-740 DLNGELYGNAFPKLL
+740 DLNGKLYENAFPKLL

-784 GILALK
+784 GVLALK

-798 GICVDGMISMEEC
+798 GICVDGMISMDAC

>member
-1 MIAIEYISHIRE
+1 MEYISHIRE
-13 WDKKEQTV
+13 SDKKEQTV

-33 EFGQAV
+33 EFGEAV

-58 EDFSKYIRGKS
+58 NDFTEYIRGKS

-152 ETLQKYYQESVKEY
+152 ETLQKYYLESVKEY
-166 DAMQQKMEQL
+166 AAMQQKINEL
-176 YKEMIAKGEQEKRNL
+176 YKEMIAKGEKEKREL
-191 SDDAKSVIPSF
+191 SGDAKCVIPAF

-239 AVWDDMAK
+239 AVWNDMAK

-294 KTLSALRFAIDYSQK
+294 KTLSALRFAIEYSQK
-309 HKIDQIFYIAP
+309 HNVNQIFYIAP

-338 KNFLEHHSNVF
+338 ENFLEHHSNVF
-349 SQLEDDEKES
+349 SRLEENENET

-395 VRRMHHLCRAVI
+395 VRRMHHLCRAVM

-418 CIHLFNLAMNFLTHV
+418 CIHLFNLAMNFLTHI

-445 PCLEQAAYP
+445 PCLEQAEYP
-454 ILLDKQESM
+454 ILLDEQESM

-475 RTVLHSAGEKS
+475 RTVLHSAGKKS

-541 PAHRRTVIQQMREQL
+541 PVHRRTVIQQMREQL
-556 AAHQPLICVT
+556 ETQQPLICVT

-694 QMHGSVPLRLKNH
+694 QMHGSLPLRLKNH
-707 MQAFRTASKKF
+707 MQAFRTAGKRF

-733 AGEKLIL
+733 AGEELIL
-740 DLNGELYGNAFPKLL
+740 DLNGKLYENAFPKLL

-784 GILALK
+784 GVLALK

-798 GICVDGMISMEEC
+798 GICVDGMISMDAC

>member
-13 WDKKEQTV
+13 SNKKEQTV
-21 SEHSNNVAKIAS
+21 SEHCNNVAKIAS

-58 EDFSKYIRGKS
+58 TDFAEYIRGKS

-84 YLFALSQILC
+84 YLFAFAQIWY

-99 PMDAALLIGRTILS
+99 SMDTALLIGRTILS

-127 YFQKRISNRKHDKEV
+127 YFQKRISNQKHDKEV
-142 ICALPEIVSN
+142 IFALPEIVSN
-152 ETLQKYYQESVKEY
+152 ETLQSYYQESVKEY

-191 SDDAKSVIPSF
+191 SDDAKSVIPTF

-239 AVWDDMAK
+239 AGWNDMAK

-256 RKKTDAISRQRMNI
+256 RKKIDAISRRRMNI
-270 SDRCAA
+270 PDRCAA

-294 KTLSALRFAIDYSQK
+294 KTLSALRFAIEYSQK
-309 HKIDQIFYIAP
+309 HNVNQIFYIAP

-338 KNFLEHHSNVF
+338 ENFLEHHSNVF
-349 SQLEDDEKES
+349 SRLEENENET
-359 EKLSDYQMRTERWD
+359 EKLSTYQMRTERWD
-373 VPVIATTLVQFLNAL
+373 VPGIATTLVQFLNAL

-418 CIHLFNLAMNFLTHV
+418 CIHLFNLAMNFLTHIW
-433 CGSTVVLCSATQ
+433 GSTVVLCSATQ
-445 PCLEQAAYP
+445 PCLEQAEYP
-454 ILLDKQESM
+454 ILLDEQESM
-463 TADFQADFDAFR
+463 TTDFQADFDAFR
-475 RTVLHSAGEKS
+475 RTVLHSAGKKS
-486 FSYEEAAK
+486 FSYEDAAD
-494 FCTQQYQ
+494 FCTEQYQ
-501 ENGNLLL
+501 KNGNLLL

-517 TMFQKLKERNG
+517 TMFQKLKERN
-528 ASATVLHLSTNMC
+528 SEFATVLHLSTNMC

-556 AAHQPLICVT
+556 TAHQPLICVT

-582 RSMSGLDHAAQAAGR
+582 RSMSGLEHAAQAAGR

-661 FQNQFSYPL
+661 FQNQFSYLL
-670 PDSDHETLLRLLS
+670 PELGNETLLRLLS
-683 TNSNNAKRAEA
+683 TNSNNVKRAEA
-694 QMHGSVPLRLKNH
+694 KTHKNIPPRLRNH
-707 MQAFRTASKKF
+707 AQAFRTAGKKF

-733 AGEKLIL
+733 EGNDLIL
-740 DLNGELYGNAFPKLL
+740 DLNGEFYENEYLKLL
-755 RKAQQYLVSVYSGTL
+755 RKAQPYLVSVYSGTL
-770 KALEAKDALIQLES
+770 KALEAKEALTQLKS
-784 GILALK
+784 DVLALK
-790 SGFYSSEQ
+790 PGYYSSEQ
-798 GICVDGMISMEEC
+798 GVCVDGMISMEKC

>member
-13 WDKKEQTV
+13 SNKKEQTV
-21 SEHSNNVAKIAS
+21 SEHCNNVAKIAS

-39 QMSHTAWLQGILHD
+39 QMPHTAWLQGILHD

-58 EDFSKYIRGKS
+58 NDFTEYIHGES
-69 DAKRGEIDHSYMGAK
+69 DAQRGEIDHSYMGAK

-152 ETLQKYYQESVKEY
+152 ETLQKYYLESVKEY
-166 DAMQQKMEQL
+166 AAMQQKINEL
-176 YKEMIAKGEQEKRNL
+176 YKEMIAKGEKEKREL
-191 SDDAKSVIPSF
+191 SGDAKCVIPAF

-239 AVWDDMAK
+239 AVWNDMAK

-256 RKKTDAISRQRMNI
+256 RKKIDAISRQRMNI

-309 HKIDQIFYIAP
+309 HNVNQIFYIAP

-338 KNFLEHHSNVF
+338 ENFLEHHSNVF

-454 ILLDKQESM
+454 ILLDEQESM

-475 RTVLHSAGEKS
+475 RTVLHSAGKKS

-517 TMFQKLKERNG
+517 TMFQKLKERN
-528 ASATVLHLSTNMC
+528 SEFATVLHLSTNMC

-582 RSMSGLDHAAQAAGR
+582 RSMSGLEHAAQAAGR

-637 FFHEKEDLLHP
+637 FFHEKEDLMHP
-648 QIMQNYFEGYLTT
+648 EIMQCYFENYLTT
-661 FQNQFSYPL
+661 FQNQFSYLL
-670 PDSDHETLLRLLS
+670 PELGNETLLRLLS
-683 TNSNNAKRAEA
+683 TNSNNVKRAEA
-694 QMHGSVPLRLKNH
+694 KTYKNIPPRLRNH
-707 MQAFRTASKKF
+707 AQAFRTAGKKF

-784 GILALK
+784 GVLALK
-790 SGFYSSEQ
+790 SGYYSSEQ
-798 GICVDGMISMEEC
+798 GVCADGMISMEEC
-811 FL
+811 FV

>member
-152 ETLQKYYQESVKEY
+152 GTLQKYYLESVKEY
-166 DAMQQKMEQL
+166 AAMQQKMEQL
-176 YKEMIAKGEQEKRNL
+176 YKEMIAKGEKEKREL
-191 SDDAKSVIPSF
+191 SGDAKCVIPAF

-239 AVWDDMAK
+239 AVWNDMAK

-256 RKKTDAISRQRMNI
+256 RKKTDAISCQRMNI

-294 KTLSALRFAIDYSQK
+294 KTLSALRFAIEYSQK
-309 HKIDQIFYIAP
+309 HNVNQIFYIAP

-338 KNFLEHHSNVF
+338 ENFLEHHSNVF
-349 SQLEDDEKES
+349 SRLEENEN
-359 EKLSDYQMRTERWD
+359 ETERLSTYQMRTERWD

-475 RTVLHSAGEKS
+475 RIVLHAAGEKS
-486 FSYEEAAK
+486 FSYEEAAE
-494 FCTQQYQ
+494 FCTEQYQ
-501 ENGNLLL
+501 KNGNLLL

-517 TMFQKLKERNG
+517 TMFQKLKKRN
-528 ASATVLHLSTNMC
+528 SEFATVLHLSTNMC

-556 AAHQPLICVT
+556 AANQPLICVT

-626 EKEQEITKKIL
+626 ADEQEITKKIL

-648 QIMQNYFEGYLTT
+648 EIMQCYFENYLTT
-661 FQNQFSYPL
+661 FQNQFSYLL
-670 PDSDHETLLRLLS
+670 PELGNETLLRLLS
-683 TNSNNAKRAEA
+683 TNSNNVKRAEA
-694 QMHGSVPLRLKNH
+694 IPPRLREH
-707 MQAFRTASKKF
+707 AQAFRTAGKKF

-733 AGEKLIL
+733 EGNDLISG
-740 DLNGELYGNAFPKLL
+740 LNGKLYENEYLKLL
-755 RKAQQYLVSVYSGTL
+755 RKAQPYFVSVYSGTL
-770 KALEAKDALIQLES
+770 KALEAKDALTRLKS
-784 GILALK
+784 DVLALK
-790 SGFYSSEQ
+790 PGYYSSEQ
-798 GICVDGMISMEEC
+798 GVCADGMISMEEC

>member
-13 WDKKEQTV
+13 SNKKEQTV
-21 SEHSNNVAKIAS
+21 SEHCNNVAKIAS

-58 EDFSKYIRGKS
+58 TDFAEYIRGKS

-84 YLFALSQILC
+84 YLFAFAQIWY

-99 PMDAALLIGRTILS
+99 SMDTALLIGRTILS

-127 YFQKRISNRKHDKEV
+127 YFQKRISNQKHDKEV
-142 ICALPEIVSN
+142 IFALPEIVSN
-152 ETLQKYYQESVKEY
+152 ETLQSYYQESVKEY

-191 SDDAKSVIPSF
+191 SDDAKSVIPTF

-239 AVWDDMAK
+239 AVWNDMAK

-256 RKKTDAISRQRMNI
+256 RKKIDAISRRRMNI

-294 KTLSALRFAIDYSQK
+294 KTLSALRFAIEYSQK
-309 HKIDQIFYIAP
+309 HNVNQIFYIAP

-338 KNFLEHHSNVF
+338 ENFLEHHSNVF
-349 SQLEDDEKES
+349 SRLEENENET
-359 EKLSDYQMRTERWD
+359 EKLSTYQMRTERWD

-418 CIHLFNLAMNFLTHV
+418 CIHLFNLAMNFLTHI

-445 PCLEQAAYP
+445 PCLEQAEYP
-454 ILLDKQESM
+454 ILLDEQESM
-463 TADFQADFDAFR
+463 TTDFQADFDAFR
-475 RTVLHSAGEKS
+475 RTVLHSAGKKS
-486 FSYEEAAK
+486 FSYEDAAD
-494 FCTQQYQ
+494 FCTEQYQ
-501 ENGNLLL
+501 KNGNLLL

-517 TMFQKLKERNG
+517 TMFQKLKERN
-528 ASATVLHLSTNMC
+528 SEFATVLHLSTNMC

-556 AAHQPLICVT
+556 TAHQPLICVT

-582 RSMSGLDHAAQAAGR
+582 RSMSGLEHAAQAAGR

-661 FQNQFSYPL
+661 FQNQFSYLL
-670 PDSDHETLLRLLS
+670 PELGNETLLRLLS
-683 TNSNNAKRAEA
+683 TNSNNVKRAEA
-694 QMHGSVPLRLKNH
+694 KTHKNIPPRLRNH
-707 MQAFRTASKKF
+707 AQAFRTAGKKF

-733 AGEKLIL
+733 EGNDLIL
-740 DLNGELYGNAFPKLL
+740 DLNGEFYENEYLKLL
-755 RKAQQYLVSVYSGTL
+755 RKAQPYLVSVYSGTL
-770 KALEAKDALIQLES
+770 KALEAKEALTQLKS
-784 GILALK
+784 DVLALK
-790 SGFYSSEQ
+790 PGYYSSEQ
-798 GICVDGMISMEEC
+798 GVCVDGMISMEKC

>member
-13 WDKKEQTV
+13 SDKKEQTV
-21 SEHSNNVAKIAS
+21 SEHCNNVAKIAS

-58 EDFSKYIRGKS
+58 TDFAEYIRGKS

-99 PMDAALLIGRTILS
+99 PMGAALLIGRTILS

-152 ETLQKYYQESVKEY
+152 ETLQKYYLESVKEY
-166 DAMQQKMEQL
+166 AAMQQKMEQL

-191 SDDAKSVIPSF
+191 SDDAKCVIPAF

-239 AVWDDMAK
+239 AVWNDMAK

-294 KTLSALRFAIDYSQK
+294 KTLSALRFAIEYSQK
-309 HKIDQIFYIAP
+309 HNVNQIFYIAP

-338 KNFLEHHSNVF
+338 ENFLEHHSNVF
-349 SQLEDDEKES
+349 SRLEENENET

-395 VRRMHHLCRAVI
+395 VRRMHHLCRAVM

-418 CIHLFNLAMNFLTHV
+418 CIHLFNLAMNFLTHI

-445 PCLEQAAYP
+445 PCLEQAEYP
-454 ILLDKQESM
+454 ILLDEQESM

-475 RTVLHSAGEKS
+475 RTVLHSAGKKS

-517 TMFQKLKERNG
+517 TMFQKLKERN
-528 ASATVLHLSTNMC
+528 SEFATVLHLSTNMC
-541 PAHRRTVIQQMREQL
+541 PAHRRTVIQQMWEQL

-694 QMHGSVPLRLKNH
+694 QMHGSLPLRLKNH
-707 MQAFRTASKKF
+707 MQAFRTAGKRF

-733 AGEKLIL
+733 AGEELIL
-740 DLNGELYGNAFPKLL
+740 DLNGKLYENAFPKLL

-784 GILALK
+784 GVLALK

-798 GICVDGMISMEEC
+798 GICVDGMISMDAC

>member
-21 SEHSNNVAKIAS
+21 SEHCNNVAKIAS

-142 ICALPEIVSN
+142 ICALPEIISN
-152 ETLQKYYQESVKEY
+152 ETLQKYYLESVKEY
-166 DAMQQKMEQL
+166 AAMQQKMEQL
-176 YKEMIAKGEQEKRNL
+176 YKEMIAKSEQEKRNL
-191 SDDAKSVIPSF
+191 SDDAKSVIPAF

-239 AVWDDMAK
+239 AVWNDMAK
-247 RMQEKCTTF
+247 RMQEKCTAF

-294 KTLSALRFAIDYSQK
+294 KTLSALRFAIEYSQK
-309 HKIDQIFYIAP
+309 HNVNQIFYIAP

-338 KNFLEHHSNVF
+338 ENFLEHHSNVF
-349 SQLEDDEKES
+349 SRLEENENET
-359 EKLSDYQMRTERWD
+359 EKLSTYQMRTERWD

-445 PCLEQAAYP
+445 PCLEQAEYP
-454 ILLDKQESM
+454 ILLDEQESM

-475 RTVLHSAGEKS
+475 RTVLHAAGEKP

-648 QIMQNYFEGYLTT
+648 EIMQCYFKNYLTT
-661 FQNQFSYPL
+661 FQNQFSYLL
-670 PDSDHETLLRLLS
+670 PELGNETLLRLLS
-683 TNSNNAKRAEA
+683 TNSNNVKRAEA
-694 QMHGSVPLRLKNH
+694 KTYKNIPPRLRNH
-707 MQAFRTASKKF
+707 AQAFRTAGKKF

-784 GILALK
+784 GVLALK

>member
-13 WDKKEQTV
+13 SNKKEQTV
-21 SEHSNNVAKIAS
+21 SEHCNNVAKIAS

-58 EDFSKYIRGKS
+58 TDFAEYIRGKS

-84 YLFALSQILC
+84 YLFAFAQIWY

-99 PMDAALLIGRTILS
+99 SMDTALLIGRTILS

-127 YFQKRISNRKHDKEV
+127 YFQKRISNQKHDKEV
-142 ICALPEIVSN
+142 IFALPEIVSN
-152 ETLQKYYQESVKEY
+152 ETLQSYYQESVKEY

-191 SDDAKSVIPSF
+191 SDDAKSVIPAF

-239 AVWDDMAK
+239 AVWNDMAK

-256 RKKTDAISRQRMNI
+256 RKKIDAISRQRMNI

-338 KNFLEHHSNVF
+338 ENFLEHHSNVF

-373 VPVIATTLVQFLNAL
+373 VSVIATTLVQFLNAL

-418 CIHLFNLAMNFLTHV
+418 CIHLFNLAMNFLTHI

-445 PCLEQAAYP
+445 PCLEQAEYP
-454 ILLDKQESM
+454 ILLDEQESM
-463 TADFQADFDAFR
+463 TTDFQADFDAFR
-475 RTVLHSAGEKS
+475 RTVLHSAGKKS
-486 FSYEEAAK
+486 FSYEDAAD
-494 FCTQQYQ
+494 FCTEQYQ
-501 ENGNLLL
+501 KNGNLLL

-517 TMFQKLKERNG
+517 MMFQKLKEWN
-528 ASATVLHLSTNMC
+528 SEFATVLHLSTNMC

-582 RSMSGLDHAAQAAGR
+582 RSMSGLEHAAQAAGR

-619 AAALKQI
+619 AASLKQI
-626 EKEQEITKKIL
+626 ADEQEITKKIL

-648 QIMQNYFEGYLTT
+648 EIMQNYFENYLTT
-661 FQNQFSYPL
+661 FQNQFSYLL
-670 PDSDHETLLRLLS
+670 PDLGNETLLRLLS
-683 TNSNNAKRAEA
+683 TNSNNVKRAEA
-694 QMHGSVPLRLKNH
+694 KTYKNIPPRLRNH
-707 MQAFRTASKKF
+707 AQAFRTAGKKF

-733 AGEKLIL
+733 KGNDLIL
-740 DLNGELYGNAFPKLL
+740 DLNGEFYENEYLKLL
-755 RKAQQYLVSVYSGTL
+755 RKAQPYSVSVYSGTL
-770 KALEAKDALIQLES
+770 KALEAKEALTQLKS
-784 GILALK
+784 DVLALK
-790 SGFYSSEQ
+790 PGYYSSEQ
-798 GICVDGMISMEEC
+798 GVCVDGMISMEEC

>member
-13 WDKKEQTV
+13 SDKKEQTV

-58 EDFSKYIRGKS
+58 TDFTEYIRGKS

-99 PMDAALLIGRTILS
+99 PMGAALLIGRTILS

-152 ETLQKYYQESVKEY
+152 ETLQKYYLESVKEY
-166 DAMQQKMEQL
+166 AAMQQKIEQL
-176 YKEMIAKGEQEKRNL
+176 YKKMIAKGEKEKRKL
-191 SDDAKSVIPSF
+191 SDDAKCVIPAF

-239 AVWDDMAK
+239 AVWNDMAK

-294 KTLSALRFAIDYSQK
+294 KTLSALRFAIEYSQK
-309 HKIDQIFYIAP
+309 HNVNQIFYIAP

-338 KNFLEHHSNVF
+338 ENFLEHHSNVF
-349 SQLEDDEKES
+349 SRLEENENET
-359 EKLSDYQMRTERWD
+359 EKLSTYQMRTERWD

-395 VRRMHHLCRAVI
+395 VRRMHHLCRAVM

-418 CIHLFNLAMNFLTHV
+418 CIHLFNLAMNFLAHV
-433 CGSTVVLCSATQ
+433 CESTVVLCSATQ
-445 PCLEQAAYP
+445 PCLEQAEYP
-454 ILLDKQESM
+454 ILLDEQESM
-463 TADFQADFDAFR
+463 TADFQSDFDAFR
-475 RTVLHSAGEKS
+475 RTVLHSAGKKS
-486 FSYEEAAK
+486 FSYEDAAD
-494 FCTQQYQ
+494 FCTEQYQ
-501 ENGNLLL
+501 KNGNLLL

-517 TMFQKLKERNG
+517 TMFQKLKERN
-528 ASATVLHLSTNMC
+528 SEFATVLHLSTNMC

-582 RSMSGLDHAAQAAGR
+582 WSMSGLDHAAQAAGR

-626 EKEQEITKKIL
+626 EKEKEITKKIL

-648 QIMQNYFEGYLTT
+648 EIMQCYFENYLTT
-661 FQNQFSYPL
+661 FQNQFSYLL
-670 PDSDHETLLRLLS
+670 PELGNETLLRLLS
-683 TNSNNAKRAEA
+683 TNSNNVKRAEA
-694 QMHGSVPLRLKNH
+694 IPPRLREH
-707 MQAFRTASKKF
+707 AQAFRTAGKKF

-784 GILALK
+784 GVLALK
-790 SGFYSSEQ
+790 SGYYSLEK
-798 GICVDGMISMEEC
+798 GVCADGMISMEEC

>member
-1 MIAIEYISHIRE
+1 
-13 WDKKEQTV
+13 
-21 SEHSNNVAKIAS
+21 
-33 EFGQAV
+33 
-39 QMSHTAWLQGILHD
+39 
-53 AGKLC
+53 
-58 EDFSKYIRGKS
+58 
-69 DAKRGEIDHSYMGAK
+69 
-84 YLFALSQILC
+84 
-94 KKNAF
+94 
-99 PMDAALLIGRTILS
+99 
-113 HHGLHDWITEEGED
+113 
-127 YFQKRISNRKHDKEV
+127 
-142 ICALPEIVSN
+142 
-152 ETLQKYYQESVKEY
+152 
-166 DAMQQKMEQL
+166 
-176 YKEMIAKGEQEKRNL
+176 
-191 SDDAKSVIPSF
+191 
-202 YQGFLE
+202 
-208 RLMQSILM
+208 
-216 DADQTDAANFNDDIV
+216 
-231 YTSPKEST
+231 
-239 AVWDDMAK
+239 
-247 RMQEKCTTF
+247 MQEKCTTF

-338 KNFLEHHSNVF
+338 ENFLEHHSNVF

-373 VPVIATTLVQFLNAL
+373 VPMIATTLVQFLNAL

-418 CIHLFNLAMNFLTHV
+418 CIHLFNLAMNFLTHI

-445 PCLEQAAYP
+445 PCLEQAEYP
-454 ILLDKQESM
+454 ILLDEQESM

-475 RTVLHSAGEKS
+475 RTVLHSAGKKS
-486 FSYEEAAK
+486 FSYEDAAD
-494 FCTQQYQ
+494 FCTEQYQ
-501 ENGNLLL
+501 KNGNLLL

-517 TMFQKLKERNG
+517 TMFQKLKERN
-528 ASATVLHLSTNMC
+528 SEFATVLHLSTNMC
-541 PAHRRTVIQQMREQL
+541 PAHRRTVIQQMQEQL

-626 EKEQEITKKIL
+626 ADEQEITKKIL

-648 QIMQNYFEGYLTT
+648 EIMQCYFKNYLTT
-661 FQNQFSYPL
+661 FQNQFSYSI
-670 PDSDHETLLRLLS
+670 PDLGNETLLRLLS
-683 TNSNNAKRAEA
+683 TNSNNVKRAEA
-694 QMHGSVPLRLKNH
+694 ISPRLRDH
-707 MQAFRTASKKF
+707 AQAFRTAGKKF

-733 AGEKLIL
+733 EGNDLISG
-740 DLNGELYGNAFPKLL
+740 LNGKLYENEYLKLL
-755 RKAQQYLVSVYSGTL
+755 RKAQPYFVSVYSGTL
-770 KALEAKDALIQLES
+770 KALEAKEALTR
-784 GILALK
+784 LK
-790 SGFYSSEQ
+790 SDVLSLKPGYYSSEQ
-798 GICVDGMISMEEC
+798 GVCADGMISMEEC

>member
-58 EDFSKYIRGKS
+58 NDFSEYIHGKS

-113 HHGLHDWITEEGED
+113 HHGLHDWLTEDGEN
-127 YFQKRISNRKHDKEV
+127 YFEKRTSVIKQDKEV
-142 ICALPEIVSN
+142 ECALPEIVSDG
-152 ETLQKYYQESVKEY
+152 TLQKYYLESVKEY
-166 DAMQQKMEQL
+166 DAMQQKINEL
-176 YKEMIAKGEQEKRNL
+176 YKEMIAKGEKEKRKL
-191 SDDAKSVIPSF
+191 SNDAKSVIPSF

-239 AVWDDMAK
+239 AVWNDMAK
-247 RMQEKCTTF
+247 RMQEKCTAF

-294 KTLSALRFAIDYSQK
+294 KTLSALRFAIEYSQK
-309 HKIDQIFYIAP
+309 HNVNQIFYIAP
-320 FNSILEQNSDVIR
+320 FNSILEQNSNVIR
-333 EIAGE
+333 EIAGKE
-338 KNFLEHHSNVF
+338 NFLEHHSNVF
-349 SQLEDDEKES
+349 SRLEENEN
-359 EKLSDYQMRTERWD
+359 ETERLSDYQMRTERWD

-445 PCLEQAAYP
+445 PCLEQAEYP
-454 ILLDKQESM
+454 ILLDEQESM

-494 FCTQQYQ
+494 FCTEQYQ
-501 ENGNLLL
+501 KNGNLLL

-541 PAHRRTVIQQMREQL
+541 PVHRRTVIQQMREQL

-694 QMHGSVPLRLKNH
+694 KTYKNIPPRLRNH
-707 MQAFRTASKKF
+707 AQAFRTAGKKF

-784 GILALK
+784 GVLALK

>member
-1 MIAIEYISHIRE
+1 MEYISHIRE
-13 WDKKEQTV
+13 SDKKEQTV

-33 EFGQAV
+33 EFGEAV

-58 EDFSKYIRGKS
+58 NDFTEYIRGKS

-84 YLFALSQILC
+84 YLANLAIEMYKESRL
-94 KKNAF
+94 N
-99 PMDAALLIGRTILS
+99 PDAALLIGRTILS
-113 HHGLHDWITEEGED
+113 HHGLHDWLTEDGEN
-127 YFQKRISNRKHDKEV
+127 YFEKRTSIIKQDKEV
-142 ICALPEIVSN
+142 ECALPEIVSDG
-152 ETLQKYYQESVKEY
+152 TLKKYYLESVKEY
-166 DAMQQKMEQL
+166 AAMQQKINEL
-176 YKEMIAKGEQEKRNL
+176 YKEMIAKGEKEKREL
-191 SDDAKSVIPSF
+191 SGDAKCVIPAF

-231 YTSPKEST
+231 YTSPKEPT
-239 AVWDDMAK
+239 GVWNNMEK
-247 RMQEKCTTF
+247 QMQKKCTAF
-256 RKKTDAISRQRMNI
+256 RKKTDLISRRRMNI

-294 KTLSALRFAIDYSQK
+294 KTLSALRFAIEYSQK
-309 HKIDQIFYIAP
+309 HNVNQIFYIAP

-338 KNFLEHHSNVF
+338 ENFLEHHSNVF
-349 SQLEDDEKES
+349 SRLEENENET
-359 EKLSDYQMRTERWD
+359 EKLSTYQMRTERWD

-395 VRRMHHLCRAVI
+395 VRRMHHLCRAVM

-418 CIHLFNLAMNFLTHV
+418 CIHLFNLAMNFLTHI

-445 PCLEQAAYP
+445 PCLEQAEYP
-454 ILLDKQESM
+454 ILLDEQESM

-475 RTVLHSAGEKS
+475 RTVLHSAGKKS

-541 PAHRRTVIQQMREQL
+541 PVHRRTVIQQMREQL
-556 AAHQPLICVT
+556 ETQQPLICVT

-694 QMHGSVPLRLKNH
+694 QMHGSLPLRLKNH
-707 MQAFRTASKKF
+707 MQAFRTAGKKF

-733 AGEKLIL
+733 AGEELIL
-740 DLNGELYGNAFPKLL
+740 DLNGKLYENAFPKLL

-784 GILALK
+784 GVLALK

-798 GICVDGMISMEEC
+798 GICVDGMISMDAC

>member
-1 MIAIEYISHIRE
+1 MEYISHIRE
-13 WDKKEQTV
+13 SDKKEQTV

-33 EFGQAV
+33 EFGEAV

-58 EDFSKYIRGKS
+58 NDFTEYIRGKS

-84 YLFALSQILC
+84 YLANLAIEMYKESRL
-94 KKNAF
+94 N
-99 PMDAALLIGRTILS
+99 PDAALLIGRTILS
-113 HHGLHDWITEEGED
+113 HHGLHDWLTEDGEN
-127 YFQKRISNRKHDKEV
+127 YFEKRTSIIKQDKEV
-142 ICALPEIVSN
+142 ECALPEIVSDG
-152 ETLQKYYQESVKEY
+152 TLKKYYQESVKEY
-166 DAMQQKMEQL
+166 DAMQQKINEL
-176 YKEMIAKGEQEKRNL
+176 YKEMIAKGEKEKREL
-191 SDDAKSVIPSF
+191 SGDAKCVIPAF

-231 YTSPKEST
+231 YTSPKEPT
-239 AVWDDMAK
+239 GVWNNMEK
-247 RMQEKCTTF
+247 QMQKKCTAF
-256 RKKTDAISRQRMNI
+256 RKKTDLISRRRMNI

-294 KTLSALRFAIDYSQK
+294 KTLSALRFAIEYSQK
-309 HKIDQIFYIAP
+309 HNVNQIFYIAP

-338 KNFLEHHSNVF
+338 ENFLEHHSNVF
-349 SQLEDDEKES
+349 SRLEENENET
-359 EKLSDYQMRTERWD
+359 EKLSTYQMRTERWD

-418 CIHLFNLAMNFLTHV
+418 CIHLFNLAMNFLTHI

-541 PAHRRTVIQQMREQL
+541 PVHRRTVIQQMREQL
-556 AAHQPLICVT
+556 ETQQPLICVT

-670 PDSDHETLLRLLS
+670 LDSDHETLLRLLS

-694 QMHGSVPLRLKNH
+694 QMHGSLPLRLKNH
-707 MQAFRTASKKF
+707 MQAFRTAGKKF

-733 AGEKLIL
+733 AGEELIL
-740 DLNGELYGNAFPKLL
+740 DLNGKLYENAFPKLL

-784 GILALK
+784 GVLALK

-798 GICVDGMISMEEC
+798 GICVDGMISMDAC

>member
-1 MIAIEYISHIRE
+1 MEYISHIRE
-13 WDKKEQTV
+13 SDKKEQTV

-33 EFGQAV
+33 EFGEAV

-58 EDFSKYIRGKS
+58 NDFTEYIHGES
-69 DAKRGEIDHSYMGAK
+69 DAQRGEIDHSYMGAK

-113 HHGLHDWITEEGED
+113 HHGLHDWITEKGED

-166 DAMQQKMEQL
+166 AAMQQKINEL
-176 YKEMIAKGEQEKRNL
+176 YKEMIAKGEKEKREL
-191 SDDAKSVIPSF
+191 SGDAKCVIPAF

-239 AVWDDMAK
+239 AVWNDMAK

-294 KTLSALRFAIDYSQK
+294 KTLSALRFAIEYSQK
-309 HKIDQIFYIAP
+309 HNVNQIFYIAP

-338 KNFLEHHSNVF
+338 ENFLEHHSNVF

-373 VPVIATTLVQFLNAL
+373 VSVIATTLVQFLNAL

-418 CIHLFNLAMNFLTHV
+418 CIHLFNLAMNFLTHI

-445 PCLEQAAYP
+445 PCLEQAEYP
-454 ILLDKQESM
+454 ILLDEQESM
-463 TADFQADFDAFR
+463 TTDFQADFDAFR
-475 RTVLHSAGEKS
+475 RTVLHSAGKKS
-486 FSYEEAAK
+486 FSYEDAAD
-494 FCTQQYQ
+494 FCTEQYQ
-501 ENGNLLL
+501 KNGNLLL

-517 TMFQKLKERNG
+517 MMFQKLKERN
-528 ASATVLHLSTNMC
+528 SEFATVLHLSTNMC

-556 AAHQPLICVT
+556 ETQQPLICVT

-670 PDSDHETLLRLLS
+670 LDSDHETLLRLLS

-694 QMHGSVPLRLKNH
+694 QMHGSLPLRLKNH
-707 MQAFRTASKKF
+707 MQAFRTAGKKF

-733 AGEKLIL
+733 AGEELIL
-740 DLNGELYGNAFPKLL
+740 DLNGKLYENAFPKLL

-784 GILALK
+784 GVLALK

-798 GICVDGMISMEEC
+798 GICVDGMISMDAC